1 MPGGSSI
8 DSPMDRREEEDF
20 STGFLNDGR
29 NFNPPSNFQW
39 LLLIN
44 ITAILVDYSQ
54 LISILITDHYLIY
67 IYMYIY
73 IHIYMHICIYKYQG
87 DYRQL

>member
-29 NFNPPSNFQW
+29 NFAPPSNFQW

-54 LISILITDHYLIY
+54 LISSLITDHYLIY
-67 IYMYIY
+67 IY
-73 IHIYMHICIYKYQG
+73 ICTYVYTNIEGIIANYDYQ
-87 DYRQL
+87 